1 MELGARVSGYHCQK
15 SFYRVIPH
23 LKFNYDLSQSA
34 KLNLNLGIRN
44 QYLFQT
50 GFSSAGLPT
59 EFWFAA
65 DQNHRPQYGYHA
77 ALQGEFWFAEKEYR
91 LSVETYYKWLMNQIE
106 NNSKCLIS
114 FSLLILLMAPCCMA
128 RVTIMD

>member
-44 QYLFQT
+44 QYLF
-50 GFSSAGLPT
+50 
-59 EFWFAA
+59 
-65 DQNHRPQYGYHA
+65 
-77 ALQGEFWFAEKEYR
+77 
-91 LSVETYYKWLMNQIE
+91 
-106 NNSKCLIS
+106 
-114 FSLLILLMAPCCMA
+114 
-128 RVTIMD
+128 

>member
-1 MELGARVSGYHCQK
+1 MEKTDCCEMLLSERRRRQPLGENLLMELGARVSGYHCQK

-50 GFSSAGLPT
+50 GFSSAFVVGVMI
-59 EFWFAA
+59 
-65 DQNHRPQYGYHA
+65 GC
-77 ALQGEFWFAEKEYR
+77 
-91 LSVETYYKWLMNQIE
+91 
-106 NNSKCLIS
+106 SK
-114 FSLLILLMAPCCMA
+114 
-128 RVTIMD
+128 R

>member
-44 QYLFQT
+44 QYLFRLAFLRLDFPPNS
-50 GFSSAGLPT
+50 GLLPIRIIVRNMAIMLPCKVNSGLPKRNT
-59 EFWFAA
+59 
-65 DQNHRPQYGYHA
+65 G
-77 ALQGEFWFAEKEYR
+77 
-91 LSVETYYKWLMNQIE
+91 
-106 NNSKCLIS
+106 
-114 FSLLILLMAPCCMA
+114 
-128 RVTIMD
+128 

>member
-15 SFYRVIPH
+15 SFYRVMPH

-50 GFSSAGLPT
+50 GFSSSGLPT

-65 DQNHRPQYGYHA
+65 DKIIVRNM
-77 ALQGEFWFAEKEYR
+77 LVMLLCK
-91 LSVETYYKWLMNQIE
+91 V
-106 NNSKCLIS
+106 NSGLPKRNIG
-114 FSLLILLMAPCCMA
+114 
-128 RVTIMD
+128 